1 VREATPKQAIIGL
14 VFVGLGVSLL
24 PACLENLR
32 RPGVVYRPILGRS
45 LAIDTSIIYRAEQPS
60 PVLEA
65 FLDLMRSTTQTNDQA
80 RR

>member
-1 VREATPKQAIIGL
+1 L
-14 VFVGLGVSLL
+14 SGVSLL